1 MADASG
7 ILAQPLLLKVSHAVA
22 QILDVVCRHPKLFD
36 LIHHRLE
43 VGKAGDGTADL
54 SIEHRYIFSSTPKQ
68 KGRFDLFETHLL
80 SKEPSGQ
87 LLIRGRE
94 WALHASSGL
103 KQAAYLLGV
112 VSFEGRRA
120 HRASHTSP
128 PNRRYAVSIHGRP
141 KTAQTIRL
149 PAF

>member
-7 ILAQPLLLKVSHAVA
+7 ILAQPLLLKVSHALA

-43 VGKAGDGTADL
+43 VGKAGDGAADL

-87 LLIRGRE
+87 LLVRGRE
-94 WALHASSGL
+94 WALHASAGL

-112 VSFEGRRA
+112 VSFVVVACAGAMR
-120 HRASHTSP
+120 S
-128 PNRRYAVSIHGRP
+128 
-141 KTAQTIRL
+141 
-149 PAF
+149 